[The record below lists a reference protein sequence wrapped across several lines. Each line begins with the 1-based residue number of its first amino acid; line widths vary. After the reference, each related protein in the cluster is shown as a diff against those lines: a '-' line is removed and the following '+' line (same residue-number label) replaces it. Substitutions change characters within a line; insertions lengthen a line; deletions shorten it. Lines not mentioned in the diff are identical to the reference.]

1 MTENQTPAALP
12 TLENPSLS
20 APFWVLP
27 DEFVAEKALI
37 EFPYLNQLSPKA
49 RECFINY
56 GSVVPP
62 FQFKIERYQLP
73 TKDDFNEV
81 FEDELQALRGHLCER
96 LLDLLIDIHYN
107 DDPIE
112 KLLLSFGT
120 DGLIKKI
127 YQACT
132 ENAFKVITENA
143 TTLDPII
150 LKPVKWLEHVLDGW
164 PQYVLKEVN
173 NYLDGGFLD
182 DLFKANKKPLYV
194 SKDELVE
201 TTRQHYNENVKPERE
216 RLQIACEYLEQAKE
230 SFQFEKERMR
240 CIKSI
245 LGLDKVDELEQK
257 IKNDALEHG
266 VRFNS
271 RYFDE
276 VTTRFTLQYE
286 EIAREFAMY
295 KQEALEHRSRVNSQ
309 EDTSKAMEA
318 KATESKSTN
327 TSSQAAAMESKATD
341 LKQTDTAPES
351 TAKAPTKTK
360 EKKSIKVNR
369 SKVPNS
375 FHPELSA
382 NAKILYGRLLVL
394 TCYGAKECVYTNQ
407 TALEE
412 LHFNPRSTD
421 RYFKELRDAKLLTT
435 ANTSKHPNAL
445 SINVRMVELNI
456 EDLPPTKRTA
466 L

>member
-12 TLENPSLS
+12 TLEKQLLIL
-20 APFWVLP
+20 PFYCLP
-27 DEFVAEKALI
+27 DELATEKALM

-56 GSVVPP
+56 GSVVHPCE
-62 FQFKIERYQLP
+62 FKIERYQLP

-112 KLLLSFGT
+112 KLFLSFGT
-120 DGLIKKI
+120 DDLIKKI
-127 YQACT
+127 YQDCT

-164 PQYVLKEVN
+164 PQKALKEVN
-173 NYLDGGFLD
+173 NYLDGGFISD
-182 DLFKANKKPLYV
+182 PFRANKKPLYV

-201 TTRQHYNENVKPERE
+201 TTRQHYNKNVKPERE
-216 RLQIACEYLEQAKE
+216 RLQIERECLEVAKE
-230 SFQFEKERMR
+230 SLQFEKDRMR

-257 IKNDALEHG
+257 IKDEAIEHG
-266 VRFNS
+266 VRYNS

-295 KQEALEHRSRVNSQ
+295 KQEALEHRSRVKAQ
-309 EDTSKAMEA
+309 EDASKAMEA
-318 KATESKSTN
+318 EATESKSTN
-327 TSSQAAAMESKATD
+327 TSSQAAAMEAKATD

-360 EKKSIKVNR
+360 EKKSTKAKI

-456 EDLPPTKRTA
+456 EDLPPRRTVS
-466 L
+466 

>member
-1 MTENQTPAALP
+1 M
-12 TLENPSLS
+12 
-20 APFWVLP
+20 
-27 DEFVAEKALI
+27 
-37 EFPYLNQLSPKA
+37 
-49 RECFINY
+49 
-56 GSVVPP
+56 
-62 FQFKIERYQLP
+62 
-73 TKDDFNEV
+73 
-81 FEDELQALRGHLCER
+81 
-96 LLDLLIDIHYN
+96 
-107 DDPIE
+107 
-112 KLLLSFGT
+112 
-120 DGLIKKI
+120 
-127 YQACT
+127 
-132 ENAFKVITENA
+132 
-143 TTLDPII
+143 
-150 LKPVKWLEHVLDGW
+150 
-164 PQYVLKEVN
+164 
-173 NYLDGGFLD
+173 
-182 DLFKANKKPLYV
+182 
-194 SKDELVE
+194 
-201 TTRQHYNENVKPERE
+201 
-216 RLQIACEYLEQAKE
+216 
-230 SFQFEKERMR
+230 QFEKDRMR

-257 IKNDALEHG
+257 IKDEAIEHG
-266 VRFNS
+266 VRYNS

-327 TSSQAAAMESKATD
+327 TSSQAAAMEAKATD

-360 EKKSIKVNR
+360 EKKPIKVNR

-407 TALEE
+407 KALEE

-445 SINVRMVELNI
+445 SINVRSVELNI
-456 EDLPPTKRTA
+456 EDLPPRRTVS
-466 L
+466 